1 VARGA
6 TIRVPEDYRDIQT
19 AVNHA
24 LDGDII
30 LVSSGSYNG
39 FTVSKSVTIIG
50 ESNETVIIR
59 GAVVVSASGVK
70 LSNFRVVLD
79 EVAGGSVAVLI
90 KGVDVVLT
98 NVVVESYK
106 YGVQVGSA
114 DGRASA
120 VIEYSTVR
128 SDRETIFGYC
138 SSLSLFYN
146 TLVSESGNAVAYCG
160 LMDVEYNKI
169 ISRGT
174 GLTIGGALSEGNIA
188 KENEVNV
195 TGDAAGI
202 FVDGRNHLVERNKLF
217 NGGIDVRGSQSVI
230 KANLVVAPGI
240 GVNLVGN
247 GNIVEG
253 NIISAG
259 GHAIDLYG
267 SGNLILNNT
276 LSGSR
281 GVHGLNGRENII
293 AFNFIN
299 RTGNV
304 GVYMSKYTNQ
314 NVIYGNTFWLCYNYD
329 AADESGG
336 NTWYNETI
344 KMGNYWSNNKAP
356 DLNGDG
362 ITDQP
367 YHIATTTNLEIVD
380 KYPLARP
387 LISLEQPTTTP
398 TISPSTSPT
407 TALTT
412 PSSTSTMPSTTP
424 SSEGGFTNTVV
435 ASAIIALLGVA
446 VTLLLLLRRSHK

>member
-1 VARGA
+1 
-6 TIRVPEDYRDIQT
+6 
-19 AVNHA
+19 
-24 LDGDII
+24 
-30 LVSSGSYNG
+30 
-39 FTVSKSVTIIG
+39 
-50 ESNETVIIR
+50 
-59 GAVVVSASGVK
+59 
-70 LSNFRVVLD
+70 
-79 EVAGGSVAVLI
+79 
-90 KGVDVVLT
+90 
-98 NVVVESYK
+98 
-106 YGVQVGSA
+106 
-114 DGRASA
+114 
-120 VIEYSTVR
+120 
-128 SDRETIFGYC
+128 
-138 SSLSLFYN
+138 
-146 TLVSESGNAVAYCG
+146 
-160 LMDVEYNKI
+160 
-169 ISRGT
+169 
-174 GLTIGGALSEGNIA
+174 
-188 KENEVNV
+188 
-195 TGDAAGI
+195 
-202 FVDGRNHLVERNKLF
+202 
-217 NGGIDVRGSQSVI
+217 
-230 KANLVVAPGI
+230 
-240 GVNLVGN
+240 
-247 GNIVEG
+247 
-253 NIISAG
+253 
-259 GHAIDLYG
+259 
-267 SGNLILNNT
+267 
-276 LSGSR
+276 
-281 GVHGLNGRENII
+281 I